1 MSTITREWLQQAIND
16 YESVRDELP
25 FGLDDYQG
33 NILAALRIALASL
46 EAEPVAWK
54 VTFTQIDHE
63 YNTFTA
69 MYSDKAEAERWV
81 RLHKVGDF
89 RAEITPLYAAPPA
102 MVVPDKLP
110 REYIRG
116 WPLAHSDYAEGWN
129 DCREAMLQAGNFRE
143 NNNSSTNNFRG
154 IAETSTNSP
163 ITLTPL
169 PSGFTIE
176 DAKELHEDLVRSH
189 ISQAL
194 SGEKMKKKDRD
205 ADLRWIHG
213 VIVQAAWFVKASL
226 EQNALSGTPPVT
238 TDGWISCSERMPE
251 KNQNVLIS
259 VNFDSSLVE
268 PLICSARYTGSTFR
282 RGDAT
287 IKPGNGIEQATHWMP
302 LPEPPQEVNRG

>member
-1 MSTITREWLQQAIND
+1 MINRTKLEHILEYARQQKCIGQLCKIPPGDMVEIVEMATR
-16 YESVRDELP
+16 
-25 FGLDDYQG
+25 
-33 NILAALRIALASL
+33 
-46 EAEPVAWK
+46 K
-54 VTFTQIDHE
+54 
-63 YNTFTA
+63 
-69 MYSDKAEAERWV
+69 
-81 RLHKVGDF
+81 
-89 RAEITPLYAAPPA
+89 
-102 MVVPDKLP
+102 
-110 REYIRG
+110 
-116 WPLAHSDYAEGWN
+116 
-129 DCREAMLQAGNFRE
+129 AGN
-143 NNNSSTNNFRG
+143 
-154 IAETSTNSP
+154 SP
-163 ITLTPL
+163 VTPARL
-169 PSGFTIE
+169 PGGFTIE
-176 DAKELHEDLVRSH
+176 DAKELHENLVRSH

-226 EQNALSGTPPVT
+226 EQTALSGTPPVT

-302 LPEPPQEVNRG
+302 LPEPPQEVNQ